1 LFILRSIGEGDR
13 MDKPKILVTRRITPS
28 ALERL
33 HPEGQVVV
41 WQEQI
46 PPSYDQL
53 VQMVEDRDGLLCLLT
68 DTIDER
74 LLEAASQLRVIS
86 TMSVGFE
93 HIDMEACR
101 KRGIQVGHTPGVL
114 TETTADFT
122 MALML
127 SVSRRIPEAV
137 HFARSG
143 GWKTWD
149 PGLLLGQDLHDAVVG
164 IVGMG
169 RIGQAVAR
177 RIFAFGSQLLYH
189 DVSRVKHIEKD
200 LNAESVELDE
210 LLSRVDIVTL
220 HVPLTERTYH
230 MVSYPQFE
238 IMKPSS
244 LIINTSRGSVVDTNA
259 LLQAL
264 KEGKIAAAGLDVTD
278 PEPLPQNHP
287 LYGLPNCL
295 ITPHIASAGATTR
308 AKMAHMAVDN
318 LLAGLYGKPLP
329 HPVM

>member
-1 LFILRSIGEGDR
+1 
-13 MDKPKILVTRRITPS
+13 MDKPRILVTRRIDSS
-28 ALERL
+28 ALDRL
-33 HPEGQVVV
+33 HLEAQVVL
-41 WQEQI
+41 WEEQI

-53 VQMVEDRDGLLCLLT
+53 VRMVKDCDGLLCLLT
-68 DTIDER
+68 DTIEGE
-74 LLEAASQLRVIS
+74 LIAMVPQLRVIS

-122 MALML
+122 LALML

-137 HFARSG
+137 NFARSG

-149 PGLLLGQDLHDAVVG
+149 PGLLLGQDLHGAVVG

-177 RIFAFGSQLLYH
+177 RISAFGSKLLYH
-189 DVSRVKHIEKD
+189 DVSRAKHIEKE
-200 LNAESVELDE
+200 LNAEAVGLDD
-210 LLSRVDIVTL
+210 LLHRVDIVTL

-230 MVSYPQFE
+230 MISYPQFE

-244 LIINTSRGSVVDTNA
+244 LLINTSRGPIVDTNA
-259 LLQAL
+259 LLDAL
-264 KEGKIAAAGLDVTD
+264 TEGKIAAAGLDVTD
-278 PEPLPQNHP
+278 PEPLPLTHP
-287 LYGLPNCL
+287 LYELSNCL
-295 ITPHIASAGATTR
+295 ITPHIASAGAATR

-318 LLAGLYGKPLP
+318 LLAGLHGKPLP

>member
-1 LFILRSIGEGDR
+1 
-13 MDKPKILVTRRITPS
+13 MDKPKIVVTRRITSS
-28 ALERL
+28 ALDRLQLEGEVVLWEER
-33 HPEGQVVV
+33 V
-41 WQEQI
+41 

-53 VQMVEDRDGLLCLLT
+53 EHMVKDCEGLLCLLT
-68 DTIDER
+68 DNIDR
-74 LLEAASQLRVIS
+74 DLIAAASRLRVIS

-101 KRGIQVGHTPGVL
+101 KRGIRVGHTPGVL

-127 SVSRRIPEAV
+127 SVARRIPEAV

-143 GWKTWD
+143 EWKTWD
-149 PGLLLGQDLHDAVVG
+149 PGLLLGQDLHDAIVG

-177 RIFAFGSQLLYH
+177 RVYGFGSQLLYH
-189 DVSRVKHIEKD
+189 DISRVKDVEKE
-200 LNAESVELDE
+200 LNAEVVTLEE
-210 LLSRVDIVTL
+210 LLRRVDIVTL

-230 MVSYPQFE
+230 MIGHPQFE
-238 IMKPSS
+238 IMKLSS
-244 LIINTSRGSVVDTNA
+244 LLINTSRGPVVDTNA

-278 PEPLPQNHP
+278 PEPLPNNHP
-287 LYGLPNCL
+287 LYELPNCL
-295 ITPHIASAGATTR
+295 ITPHIASAGAATR

-318 LLAGLYGKPLP
+318 LLAGLHGEPLP
-329 HPVM
+329 HPVI